1 MGKGVV
7 RTAVYFWF
15 NFRNTVLLVFLF
27 FHYFE
32 VQQSCNQTRITV
44 TQKKKYQIGKVTL
57 SKAGYY
63 SFFSVGQVAG
73 SCSID
78 FFFST
83 LPPEKKKVVPLEQTL
98 VNHATGTPSSMQ
110 HKVTACVRAPTTT
123 CISAG
128 RQAVN
133 PPCQVR
139 P

>member
-1 MGKGVV
+1 MGEGVV
-7 RTAVYFWF
+7 CTAVCFWF

-83 LPPEKKKVVPLEQTL
+83 LPPEKKKKRLF
-98 VNHATGTPSSMQ
+98 H
-110 HKVTACVRAPTTT
+110 
-123 CISAG
+123 
-128 RQAVN
+128 
-133 PPCQVR
+133 
-139 P
+139 